1 MRWFSPQDHSAPVI
15 HPEKHA
21 QSKYPGQPLPA
32 LPRQA
37 VVFCLG
43 KGLPL
48 LQERFA
54 PSLALDQLPGFITHS
69 PVYQVEGAPHTC
81 FLHGGYGA
89 PQAACTV
96 ETLHALGVRE
106 LLLVGLCGAFTPE
119 LRVGDVL
126 LPEKLWSEEG
136 TTLHYRQESGFVQ
149 VPSQRRER
157 LGQRLE
163 AAGFSVYPLPTVT
176 TDAPYRQTFRK
187 EEQWRQLGCAGVD
200 MEASAVAA
208 VCAYYDME
216 CTVALLVS
224 DKHPLREG
232 DAPWK
237 WGSQAFPQRRDQ
249 FLAQCV
255 AFACGDSPAP
265 IINKKEE
272 APSP

>member
-1 MRWFSPQDHSAPVI
+1 MRWFSSQDHSAPVI

-54 PSLALDQLPGFITHS
+54 PSLVLDQLPGFITHS

-89 PQAACTV
+89 PQAACSV

-106 LLLVGLCGAFTPE
+106 LLLVGLCGGFAPQ
-119 LRVGDVL
+119 LQVGDVL

-157 LGQRLE
+157 LGQ
-163 AAGFSVYPLPTVT
+163 
-176 TDAPYRQTFRK
+176 
-187 EEQWRQLGCAGVD
+187 
-200 MEASAVAA
+200 
-208 VCAYYDME
+208 
-216 CTVALLVS
+216 CTLDRV
-224 DKHPLREG
+224 LRCT
-232 DAPWK
+232 P
-237 WGSQAFPQRRDQ
+237 FP
-249 FLAQCV
+249 
-255 AFACGDSPAP
+255 P
-265 IINKKEE
+265 
-272 APSP
+272 

>member
-54 PSLALDQLPGFITHS
+54 PFLALDQLPGFITHS

-106 LLLVGLCGAFTPE
+106 LLLVGLCGGFSPQ
-119 LRVGDVL
+119 LRWG
-126 LPEKLWSEEG
+126 
-136 TTLHYRQESGFVQ
+136 RA
-149 VPSQRRER
+149 
-157 LGQRLE
+157 
-163 AAGFSVYPLPTVT
+163 AAGKALERGGHDPPLP
-176 TDAPYRQTFRK
+176 
-187 EEQWRQLGCAGVD
+187 AGVRALSRCPPSAGSAW
-200 MEASAVAA
+200 ASAWKPPALR
-208 VCAYYDME
+208 
-216 CTVALLVS
+216 CT
-224 DKHPLREG
+224 P
-232 DAPWK
+232 
-237 WGSQAFPQRRDQ
+237 FP
-249 FLAQCV
+249 
-255 AFACGDSPAP
+255 P
-265 IINKKEE
+265 
-272 APSP
+272 

>member
-1 MRWFSPQDHSAPVI
+1 MRWFYLQDHSAPVI

-106 LLLVGLCGAFTPE
+106 LLLVC
-119 LRVGDVL
+119 L
-126 LPEKLWSEEG
+126 LYTS
-136 TTLHYRQESGFVQ
+136 R
-149 VPSQRRER
+149 
-157 LGQRLE
+157 
-163 AAGFSVYPLPTVT
+163 
-176 TDAPYRQTFRK
+176 
-187 EEQWRQLGCAGVD
+187 
-200 MEASAVAA
+200 
-208 VCAYYDME
+208 
-216 CTVALLVS
+216 
-224 DKHPLREG
+224 
-232 DAPWK
+232 
-237 WGSQAFPQRRDQ
+237 
-249 FLAQCV
+249 CV
-255 AFACGDSPAP
+255 
-265 IINKKEE
+265 
-272 APSP
+272 